1 MEFFIIKNDEQQG
14 PFTVEQLSG
23 MNIMPETPVWAE
35 GMPDW
40 TTADKVAELQP
51 LVAYAPRLDGHD
63 EPPAMP
69 QGPANQPPQWNNAPS
84 QQPQYT
90 APQQP
95 YGYASAQQPQY
106 AAPEAPRR
114 KKSHTALWVTL
125 AIVAVL
131 ACVLAITNPDEK
143 DHCRAIASVT
153 KDWSKDKIENITGGG
168 VLGSVTNMVTGPIVS
183 EIVDGIVKVDNYG
196 LFSLGHIDLGDSS
209 TKVSFGIMGHVFT
222 FNKNQLD
229 AKIEEAIGIE
239 TNKAIDA
246 IKGGIS
252 DIFSDDEEE
261 ESDDQMNAAPGADDR
276 VIAPNADDDEV
287 TPEDRVE
294 SDFDMP
300 DEVDTLLKT
309 ITKEGAKAA
318 SKAID
323 KAIDEMF
330 D

>member
-51 LVAYAPRLDGHD
+51 LVAYAPRLDGQD

-84 QQPQYT
+84 QQAPYT

-95 YGYASAQQPQY
+95 YGYAASQQPQY
-106 AAPEAPRR
+106 AAPEAPRP

-131 ACVLAITNPDEK
+131 ACVLALTNPDQK
-143 DHCRAIASVT
+143 DHCRAIANVT

-168 VLGSVTNMVTGPIVS
+168 FLGGITNMVTGPIVG
-183 EIVDGIVKVDNYG
+183 EIIDGIVEVDNYG
-196 LFSLGHIDLGDSS
+196 LFSLGHIDIGDSS

-229 AKIEEAIGIE
+229 EKIEEAIGVK
-239 TNKAIDA
+239 TNEAIDA
-246 IKGGIS
+246 IKGGIN
-252 DIFSDDEEE
+252 DIFTDNDDT
-261 ESDDQMNAAPGADDR
+261 SDDQMNEEPVGSEGDA
-276 VIAPNADDDEV
+276 VPNTDDEEV
-287 TPEDRVE
+287 TAEDRVDG
-294 SDFDMP
+294 DFDMP
-300 DEVDTLLKT
+300 AEVDTVLKT

-318 SKAID
+318 HKAID

-330 D
+330 N